1 MGDLITQLAS
11 MSGAPVSIVLIDP
24 TIGGAS
30 HDLSNES
37 VVSNLV
43 NLAARQD
50 CVAVIASPP
59 RQSFQMPMTDG
70 QQVCRNVHHPDGI
83 INGKTH
89 DLAEKDNAIFTNCL
103 KIVTSA
109 TVHDARFVIEGPVS
123 LSQASPYSQRSHEDH
138 AALWDPAAWREFV
151 ATAGD
156 HRVEFDMC
164 FLDNDHAESAHTVS
178 KRTT

>member
-1 MGDLITQLAS
+1 

-37 VVSNLV
+37 DVSNRV

-50 CVAVIASPP
+50 CVAVIASLP

-70 QQVCRNVHHPDGI
+70 QQVCRNVHHPYGI
-83 INGKTH
+83 MINGKAH
-89 DLAEKDNAIFTNCL
+89 DLAKKENAIFTNCL

-109 TVHDARFVIEGPVS
+109 TVHDARFVIESLVS
-123 LSQASPYSQRSHEDH
+123 LAQVSPTRS
-138 AALWDPAAWREFV
+138 V
-151 ATAGD
+151 ATWTT
-156 HRVEFDMC
+156 RR
-164 FLDNDHAESAHTVS
+164 S
-178 KRTT
+178 RTPPHGAS